1 MTTLSPLCNSNS
13 VLPMALLIALCVAGC
28 NSVGRNP
35 TPPPSTPHPNNAPS
49 GTIAWPSWAEDNPR
63 PGVGHAAAYACW
75 DDHVVFVIWADFD
88 TSSGGTSGPTMDGIY
103 RASLTAESG
112 TQVDCE
118 CKTTDG
124 ISGTLDIRVGT
135 ELISDDSY
143 DLEKGNVFLISTHG
157 AVPTVTQLR
166 RGVFDKGIE
175 DAKEDVKSSLRELSA
190 ADAEVKAFLTMG
202 CSETRTPT
210 RP

>member
-1 MTTLSPLCNSNS
+1 MKTLSSLYNSNS
-13 VLPMALLIALCVAGC
+13 VLFIALPIVLCMAGC
-28 NSVGRNP
+28 DSGGRNP
-35 TPPPSTPHPNNAPS
+35 MPPPRTPHPINAQS
-49 GTIAWPSWAEDNPR
+49 GTLAWPPWAKDNPR

-75 DDHVVFVIWADFD
+75 DERVVYVIWTDFD
-88 TSSGGTSGPTMDGIY
+88 TSSGGTSGPTMEGIY

-124 ISGTLDIRVGT
+124 ISGTLDIRVDT

-143 DLEKGNVFLISTHG
+143 GLEKGNVFLISTRG
-157 AVPTVTQLR
+157 AVPKVTQLSR
-166 RGVFDKGIE
+166 DVFDKPIE
-175 DAKEDVKSSLRELSA
+175 DAKEDVKSRLRELSVT
-190 ADAEVKAFLTMG
+190 DSKVKEFLTTG
-202 CSETRTPT
+202 SNETRSST